1 MATNNVVDTLEIE
14 IQASAKGAIDSLSK
28 LETRL
33 RGLASATKNL
43 SGAVNN
49 ITRLSTALS
58 NFKSVNTNKFNKLND
73 ISINQKTIVSISQ
86 MADAINKLNGVNLS
100 GATFTPLVK
109 VVKELNGID
118 IDPTLGHK
126 IQLISQGMSTLN
138 NVNFKGTS
146 FTPAVNA
153 IANLAS
159 VKFDASSLGNI
170 SMIANELLAF
180 SKVPDVSSAVTR
192 LVTALAK
199 LGAVGTTIK
208 QTQSELPN
216 FANSIKH
223 VATVLSQLGGVS
235 PQITGFISSLGQLA
249 ASGTRMPE
257 AARNLIILG
266 DGLKRLI
273 EDLSKAPQVSAN
285 VTALVGSISQM
296 AAALGSINRSNA
308 SSTRGVTKQVSAI
321 GSAFKTLAPIVKKVT
336 GQILS
341 LFQTMASRIGAFSK
355 SVISNIL
362 GIKESSKHMYSVSD
376 GIKSVI
382 GGLLGMKGI
391 TGIFNWAKDAVT
403 AGGDITEIDH
413 IVKSVFAED
422 MVDSVNTWANN
433 AIEKFGIAAG
443 SAKQYAGTLAAM
455 FQSSNV
461 GVEESGKMAMNLVGL
476 AGDLSAF
483 YNIDTQTAY
492 EKLKSGMAGM
502 VRPLRDLGIDL
513 SVATLQEYALSQGIT
528 KSVTSMTQAEKV
540 MLRYNY
546 LMSHTTTQQGDFQR
560 TNLSLANSLRT
571 LRAYASAVST
581 QIGVGFAA
589 AIRHVIILLN
599 TLLKGL
605 LRLAQGFATVMQ
617 AIFGKYEGG
626 ASGIAMEGLGDAADY
641 AEDLGDSSNDAA
653 SGLSDASDAA
663 KKLKKD
669 LSVLPFDELNQLNK
683 DRESTSSGKG
693 GSGDGGGIG
702 DLGEIGDLLD
712 LEDAITNSR
721 IPDAIEAWGNRI
733 RNAFLAHNW
742 FALGRDI
749 AELLNRGL
757 EKIYEL
763 LDPEA
768 VREKVEPFI
777 TGFAATFNSLVDHL
791 NFDLIGSIIGRGLTD
806 IAMLFN
812 IWYDNMNLEHLGEQ
826 LSEAVN
832 GFFADADFVE
842 IGNALGNQFMVG
854 WDIFRGFV
862 TNEQM
867 WINLGNAIADGIRG
881 LNEKI
886 RLGDIGSALASL
898 ANGLCDALASFTE
911 NAPWE
916 DIRNNIVDG
925 ITRFMGEVKWSE
937 NAEKL
942 ERFLKRLCSELVLL
956 ISDIPWENIGKQLAT
971 TLASIPWDDVKK
983 VAAAILDALGKFIK
997 GLISEPE
1004 GAVAVAIVAGLGAL
1018 NIFEK
1023 LSRTAL
1029 GNLIVKAIAKSITNA
1044 GTSGTGGIA
1053 LQNAVKGLFSSSA
1066 MLAAV
1071 GEAGALLG
1079 LVVAAQGISK
1089 VVDSARGGNGVITQ
1103 FGTAVDSVIQ
1113 SLVDSNKVTSEQ
1125 ANELFRLKEAGESA
1139 GDSQEQIASTI
1150 IAKLGEYGISADN
1163 ARLAIDGLTI
1173 AGNNE
1178 ASAMA
1183 ILSQAASE
1191 AAATTDGLSSSQLML
1206 NGHSLTAQQAISQ
1219 LKSALYDAR
1228 TETDEFAGQ
1237 YDLAREVLSNSTSD
1251 IYSAE
1256 DAYRIII
1263 NSMGEGSEAANA
1275 FKEYLSSLGYSFEET
1290 ERKAGTSG
1298 SNITTNMANG
1308 IGDFTPIRNKMAE
1321 IQNSFASTW
1330 SNIRQN
1336 SAIEGEATARGYG
1349 NAFANQS
1356 ELSNNLN
1363 KTQSLTS
1370 TAFTAIQKA
1379 AEAIGNNTKKGV
1391 LHGLTTHLTG
1401 LEDTTGR
1408 MMSQVNTTRNDIEKA
1423 MNIDLSGAGY
1433 KAAQSFANGFRAVHI
1448 PTPHIYTAGY
1458 DTFYFGDGGYSSIPY
1473 FGVQWY
1479 KAGGL
1484 FNGGKGQIIGVGED
1498 NRDEAVLPLENR
1510 RAMSRIAESIVNS
1523 SAGSG
1528 IGISKNDI
1536 IEAAAQAIIMTQGSQ
1551 SDPIF
1556 HVEVKTENDEVL
1568 ARAVTRGQRSIDYR
1582 NNPTPQMAY

>member
-235 PQITGFISSLGQLA
+235 PQITGFISALGQLA

-702 DLGEIGDLLD
+702 DLGKIGDLLD

-842 IGNALGNQFMVG
+842 IGNALGNQFMIG
-854 WDIFRGFV
+854 WDIFLGFV
-862 TNEQM
+862 SNEQM
-867 WINLGNAIADGIRG
+867 WSNLGLALADGIRG

-886 RLGDIGSALASL
+886 RLGEIGTALAKT
-898 ANGLCDALASFTE
+898 ANGLSDALAMFTR
-911 NAPWE
+911 NAPWNE
-916 DIRNNIVDG
+916 VVNNITNG
-925 ITRFMGEVKWSE
+925 ITNFLNNFKWRSNGASLGLFINRLFITLRDFLGGLPWKEFGTKLAQFVSEAIHNINFANIGQAISNFVHGFFEMLKAFLAEMNWPEVGMKIGE
-937 NAEKL
+937 
-942 ERFLKRLCSELVLL
+942 FLKGIEWGTI
-956 ISDIPWENIGKQLAT
+956 ISDIIQTAFMAVIGLQQMVNGLLYETIVLPIKEYFEGKIEEWKGLGFSVIDGFFLGIGEAVADIAT
-971 TLASIPWDDVKK
+971 WIYNSIFKPFIDGFCEAFEIGSPSKVMDDYGGFVMEGFKNGLM
-983 VAAAILDALGKFIK
+983 AGLEAIKEFVLGIPGKFREWL
-997 GLISEPE
+997 GEPFTWLFSPGSELIRLFGSGMESEEGKPE
-1004 GAVAVAIVAGLGAL
+1004 GV
-1018 NIFEK
+1018 
-1023 LSRTAL
+1023 
-1029 GNLIVKAIAKSITNA
+1029 
-1044 GTSGTGGIA
+1044 
-1053 LQNAVKGLFSSSA
+1053 
-1066 MLAAV
+1066 
-1071 GEAGALLG
+1071 
-1079 LVVAAQGISK
+1079 ISK
-1089 VVDSARGGNGVITQ
+1089 
-1103 FGTAVDSVIQ
+1103 IQ
-1113 SLVDSNKVTSEQ
+1113 SFIFGMLDQTEEKADKSGQ
-1125 ANELFRLKEAGESA
+1125 
-1139 GDSQEQIASTI
+1139 DTI
-1150 IAKLGEYGISADN
+1150 
-1163 ARLAIDGLTI
+1163 T
-1173 AGNNE
+1173 
-1178 ASAMA
+1178 
-1183 ILSQAASE
+1183 
-1191 AAATTDGLSSSQLML
+1191 
-1206 NGHSLTAQQAISQ
+1206 
-1219 LKSALYDAR
+1219 
-1228 TETDEFAGQ
+1228 
-1237 YDLAREVLSNSTSD
+1237 
-1251 IYSAE
+1251 
-1256 DAYRIII
+1256 
-1263 NSMGEGSEAANA
+1263 
-1275 FKEYLSSLGYSFEET
+1275 
-1290 ERKAGTSG
+1290 
-1298 SNITTNMANG
+1298 
-1308 IGDFTPIRNKMAE
+1308 
-1321 IQNSFASTW
+1321 
-1330 SNIRQN
+1330 
-1336 SAIEGEATARGYG
+1336 GYG
-1349 NAFANQS
+1349 NAYHNTSVLNSALNSAVSMVQNALINAEQNVNTIGNNTIVGYGRAFSNQA

-1363 KTQSLTS
+1363 NTQRVTS
-1370 TAFTAIQKA
+1370 TAFTAIQNA

-1391 LHGLTTHLTG
+1391 LHGLRTHLTG
-1401 LEDTTGR
+1401 LESTTSA
-1408 MMSQVNTTRNDIEKA
+1408 MMSQVETTRNNIEQT

-1433 KAAQSFANGFRAVHI
+1433 RAAQSFANGFRAVYI
-1448 PTPHIYTAGY
+1448 PVPHIYTAGY
-1458 DTFYFGDGGYSSIPY
+1458 DTFYFGNGGFSSVPY